1 MELSYSLS
9 EIDIIAKK
17 ICDSLRYPIVA
28 FNGPMGAGKTT
39 LIKSMCKYL
48 NFKENISSPTFSLV
62 NEYIAKD
69 IKIFHYD
76 LYRVT
81 SIKQL
86 YEIGVDYYFEQ
97 EGLHFVEWPDKFI
110 NELPDSN
117 FSIYFKLLDTSRLV
131 KINHKK

>member
-62 NEYIAKD
+62 NTYVNSSN
-69 IKIFHYD
+69 KIIHHFD
-76 LYRVT
+76 FYRIE
-81 SIKQL
+81 SFEEAL
-86 YEIGVDYYFEQ
+86 DFGVDEYLDSGNMCFM
-97 EGLHFVEWPDKFI
+97 EWSEKISSLLNYPINRIEIKVIDNDK
-110 NELPDSN
+110 
-117 FSIYFKLLDTSRLV
+117 R
-131 KINHKK
+131 KINLY